1 MRVLDSSQF
10 LLCLNVLIF
19 VLVLCLGQPLN
30 AAEPEYVRYQ
40 EPDLFSYDELVAL
53 AETEPLGDPLRSK
66 LDVLTTTP
74 FISNEAHYQGTK
86 PHRPEIDQ
94 LGPSLRV
101 VMWNIERGFT
111 LDDVKLMFSDTDAFL
126 EKVAAG
132 ERRTRV
138 SRLLQE
144 IEVLQ
149 SADVLIFQEVDW
161 GMKRTNY
168 RAVVREIGETLKMN
182 WAFGV
187 EFVEIDPINL
197 GTEKFEQLEDED
209 ERKRLVADIQ
219 VDKERLR
226 ALHGTAILS
235 RYPIREAKLEPF
247 SKQGYDWYQTEKD
260 RTSRLEEGKRQVAET
275 VFLQTISREVR
286 RGGRTCLIV
295 TLDVPDLPEK
305 KLTVAAPHLENRAQP
320 KARREQ
326 MNELLVLLRDVRN
339 PVVITGDLNT
349 TLGDTQPTSVK
360 REVYRRVGS
369 SEFWATRG
377 VKYATGVG
385 LIYDVT
391 KGTVNFFKNQN
402 DPTAKHVPIIGPNL
416 EQKLFKNLEAFRF
429 RDGTVFDFRGDQN
442 RTINATKGTL
452 ANSNQRENKG
462 FAITYQV
469 NRTVGPIGK
478 LKLDWIFVKSYL
490 EKPRNPSGPYR
501 FAPHFARTMA
511 EVNYSL
517 EPRLS
522 DHNPISIDLPF
533 SEPGRLVK
541 RKKKSL
547 FDKVF

>member
-1 MRVLDSSQF
+1 MIGQAISQYKVTGKLGEDIKPANLMLTEEVKAPAARGRMRVLDSSQF

-111 LDDVKLMFSDTDAFL
+111 LDGVKLMFSDTDAFL

-132 ERRTRV
+132 ERRT
-138 SRLLQE
+138 
-144 IEVLQ
+144 
-149 SADVLIFQEVDW
+149 
-161 GMKRTNY
+161 
-168 RAVVREIGETLKMN
+168 
-182 WAFGV
+182 
-187 EFVEIDPINL
+187 
-197 GTEKFEQLEDED
+197 
-209 ERKRLVADIQ
+209 
-219 VDKERLR
+219 
-226 ALHGTAILS
+226 
-235 RYPIREAKLEPF
+235 
-247 SKQGYDWYQTEKD
+247 
-260 RTSRLEEGKRQVAET
+260 
-275 VFLQTISREVR
+275 
-286 RGGRTCLIV
+286 TCLIV
-295 TLDVPDLPEK
+295 TLDVPDLPEE

-326 MNELLVLLRDVRN
+326 MNELLVSLRDVRN
-339 PVVITGDLNT
+339 PVVMTGDLNT

-402 DPTAKHVPIIGPNL
+402 DPTAKHVPIIGPNP
-416 EQKLFKNLEAFRF
+416 EQELFKDLEAFRF

-522 DHNPISIDLPF
+522 DHNPISVDLPF